1 MLERNSTHR
10 IRYWECNRIS
20 QQHYFA
26 FIFSLST
33 LKLNQKLK
41 ITLHTCSKVINYMHI
56 TLSMPDHVAEIENA
70 SDIYYESL
78 HKVDMLIIRILWHVS
93 LVSASVCINK

>member
-1 MLERNSTHR
+1 
-10 IRYWECNRIS
+10 
-20 QQHYFA
+20 
-26 FIFSLST
+26 
-33 LKLNQKLK
+33 
-41 ITLHTCSKVINYMHI
+41 MHI

-78 HKVDMLIIRILWHVS
+78 HKVDMLIIWILWHVS